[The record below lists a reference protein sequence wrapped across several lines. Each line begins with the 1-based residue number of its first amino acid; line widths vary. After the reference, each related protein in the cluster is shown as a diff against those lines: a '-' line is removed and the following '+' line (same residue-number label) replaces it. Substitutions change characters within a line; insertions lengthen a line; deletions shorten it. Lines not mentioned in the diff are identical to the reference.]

1 MTCCP
6 KAAFAS
12 AHSCGLRH
20 QPSYAQC
27 KSIPLPQRIRA
38 GCDITFRPFRRDAG
52 LCLSAF
58 VRVATL
64 IVSALS
70 SLGLSFA
77 SAHSCGLR
85 QLSLTSVGGLNLFAS
100 AHSCGLRR
108 GVNVML
114 IEQLVLCL
122 SAFVR
127 VATSLR
133 ITYPRYSVFAS
144 AHSCGLRPCRR
155 ATIRSCQTFA
165 SAHSCGLRCTSLKDG
180 HEIHFLCH
188 SAFARVATGR
198 VVARSLKMYLCHSAF
213 ARVATM
219 RTPKGFWRL

>member
-100 AHSCGLRR
+100 AHSCGLRHPCASHTLGIPSLPQR
-108 GVNVML
+108 IRAGCDGKEDMSCLYRL
-114 IEQLVLCL
+114 I
-122 SAFVR
+122 F
-127 VATSLR
+127 AT
-133 ITYPRYSVFAS
+133 
-144 AHSCGLRPCRR
+144 AHSRGLR
-155 ATIRSCQTFA
+155 
-165 SAHSCGLRCTSLKDG
+165 LNVL
-180 HEIHFLCH
+180 
-188 SAFARVATGR
+188 
-198 VVARSLKMYLCHSAF
+198 
-213 ARVATM
+213 
-219 RTPKGFWRL
+219 